1 MKRNVKTTS
10 IIIAL
15 ILTAASLV
23 AFNNSASAAKC
34 VPVKPTGKTVGEISV
49 GNLEMPIKAFNYPAG
64 GVMEPQ
70 KSTLMAAMSQRH
82 MPLSSTL
89 GTSVIVWHVNYAGC
103 VNALNVLTTKSIG
116 SVFNV
121 TDEKG
126 VTTKYKI
133 SKKFE
138 VVKGKYKKEWFTLIG
153 PRQLMLATCTGAF
166 ANGHYK
172 ENSILIAVPA

>member
-1 MKRNVKTTS
+1 MKLKNKFTS
-10 IIIAL
+10 IAAAL
-15 ILTAASLV
+15 ILTTASLI
-23 AFNNSASAAKC
+23 AFNTTATAAKC
-34 VPVKPTGKTVGEISV
+34 VPVKPSGKTVGEISV
-49 GNLEMPIKAFNYPAG
+49 GSLDIPIKAFNYPAG

-89 GTSVIVWHVNYAGC
+89 GTSVIIWHVNYSGC
-103 VNALNVLTTKSIG
+103 INALNVLTTKSIG
-116 SVFNV
+116 STFTV
-121 TDEKG
+121 TDENG
-126 VTTKYKI
+126 DTTKYKI
-133 SKKFE
+133 SKKYE

-153 PRQLMLATCTGAF
+153 PRQLLLATCTGAF

>member
-1 MKRNVKTTS
+1 MKRNKKITS
-10 IIIAL
+10 VIAA
-15 ILTAASLV
+15 IFMIASSLL
-23 AFNNSASAAKC
+23 AFNISANAAKC

-49 GNLEMPIKAFNYPAG
+49 GSLDMPIKAFNYPAG

-103 VNALNVLTTKSIG
+103 VNALNVLTTKSVG
-116 SVFNV
+116 SVFTI
-121 TDEKG
+121 TDENG
-126 VTTKYKI
+126 ETTKYKI
-133 SKKFE
+133 SKKLE

-153 PRQLMLATCTGAF
+153 PRQLLLATCTGAF

>member
-1 MKRNVKTTS
+1 MKFNHKTISQLST
-10 IIIAL
+10 
-15 ILTAASLV
+15 ILLV
-23 AFNNSASAAKC
+23 ATSLFTFSTPANAAKC

-49 GNLEMPIKAFNYPAG
+49 GSLDMPIKAFNYPAG

-70 KSTLMAAMSQRH
+70 KSTLMAALSQRH

-103 VNALNVLTTKSIG
+103 VNALNTLTYKSVG
-116 SVFNV
+116 SVFSI
-121 TDEKG
+121 TDENGKA
-126 VTTKYKI
+126 TKYKI

-138 VVKGKYKKEWFTLIG
+138 VVKGKYNKDWFTLIG
-153 PRQLMLATCTGAF
+153 PRQLLLATCTGGF

-172 ENSILIAVPA
+172 ENSILIAVPV